1 MKEVEITGGYELQ
14 YSPATTFGNS
24 LQPGLDFIILVLVMQ
39 CCQHDGDKSSDT
51 ESQYQSH

>member
-24 LQPGLDFIILVLVMQ
+24 LQPGLDFILSVLVTQ
-39 CCQHDGDKSSDT
+39 CCQHDGDKSSDI
-51 ESQYQSH
+51 ESQ